1 MKTVSERHAGGGV
14 ASFSDFSFDAHGS
27 DRAEIVVSDKD
38 MIDLTAQKKLRSKV
52 HLSMTKSDFT

>member
-1 MKTVSERHAGGGV
+1 M

-38 MIDLTAQKKLRSKV
+38 MIDLTAEKN
-52 HLSMTKSDFT
+52 